1 MIIAF
6 IQQIVVLYL
15 FKNIIFVTN
24 CIDKVSSNR
33 KKQQKIKRREN
44 EKNCTII
51 TYNGSFR
58 KLNECTEPLQN
69 SI

>member
-33 KKQQKIKRREN
+33 KKQQKNKKKR
-44 EKNCTII
+44 K
-51 TYNGSFR
+51 
-58 KLNECTEPLQN
+58 
-69 SI
+69 

>member
-33 KKQQKIKRREN
+33 KNNKK
-44 EKNCTII
+44 
-51 TYNGSFR
+51 
-58 KLNECTEPLQN
+58 
-69 SI
+69 